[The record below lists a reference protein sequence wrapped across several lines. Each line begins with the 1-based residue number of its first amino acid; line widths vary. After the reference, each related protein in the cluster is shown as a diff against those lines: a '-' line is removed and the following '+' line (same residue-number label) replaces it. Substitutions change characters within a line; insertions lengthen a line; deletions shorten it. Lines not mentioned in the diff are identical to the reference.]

1 MKHEDTF
8 FLVRALKSG
17 DRASLERLYKLYY
30 SKLYWFCTQFRST
43 TLEPDDFVQQTFLK
57 LWENR
62 AQLKEDVLFD
72 KQMFFI
78 CKNMILNHIKRENK
92 FEVPDRKYTFK
103 AEEETEDPEEES
115 LKLKKLN
122 SLLQK
127 LPKKRKEIFLLHKI
141 ENLTYEEIAVFFSIS
156 KKTIAQ
162 HIYLAND
169 FLKKESRKN

>member
-17 DRASLERLYKLYY
+17 DRDSLGRLYKIYY
-30 SKLYWFCTQFRST
+30 SKLYWFAHKFRSN

-57 LWENR
+57 LWEKR
-62 AQLKEDVLFD
+62 DQLKEDVLFD

-78 CKNMILNHIKRENK
+78 CKNLILNHIKRENK
-92 FEVPDRKYTFK
+92 FGVPDQKHIFK
-103 AEEETEDPEEES
+103 GEEETEDAEEKN

-141 ENLTYEEIAVFFSIS
+141 ENLTYEEISVFFSIS

-162 HIYLAND
+162 HIYLANN
-169 FLKKESRKN
+169 FLKKESRKD